1 MTVTVSGNLQN
12 TASNKGSI
20 LGPVLF
26 NIFLYHLF
34 FIIDDVDVAS
44 YPDDNT
50 SYTQKIS
57 K

>member
-44 YPDDNT
+44 YADDKT